1 MAKAKDLPDPVVDL
15 RWMSRALAPVGMW
28 GPSGGSRLYY
38 AYSLWTIV
46 QLVLT
51 AAGQVAGL
59 QGHWDDLQTVFTTL
73 CFAFTVTC
81 TIIKG
86 TIFVL
91 QRESMDAL
99 KRHIERN
106 AAEFCSH
113 LPEERRSLLVRARN
127 LSRLIVCSFQSV
139 GGVTLVSFI
148 TGPIV
153 QNGRDRELLASGLN
167 NATLD
172 RRLGHNYPMLMWW
185 FGGLPV
191 SSPGY
196 EAAYIIMCYW
206 LVLMYICTNVP
217 DAYYVGLINYITAQL
232 RLLHIALPKMATLEP
247 DAVLPE
253 KLAHSYGLTIK
264 ADVPAD
270 AGAQGVIQD
279 RVYAR
284 LVECIRFHQEIMK
297 CVDEMESVLSLTV
310 LIQFFTS
317 TLVIC
322 LTAITVISTETAYLP
337 TYAAYLA
344 TMFYQLFIY
353 CWYGGEVYLESE
365 SLQFSAYS
373 CNWPETD
380 ARFRKTLRICLAR
393 MQRPISFTAYKF
405 YKLSRETFLL
415 LLNGS
420 YSYFTLLLQMNQ
432 KND

>member
-1 MAKAKDLPDPVVDL
+1 
-15 RWMSRALAPVGMW
+15 
-28 GPSGGSRLYY
+28 
-38 AYSLWTIV
+38 
-46 QLVLT
+46 
-51 AAGQVAGL
+51 
-59 QGHWDDLQTVFTTL
+59 
-73 CFAFTVTC
+73 
-81 TIIKG
+81 
-86 TIFVL
+86 
-91 QRESMDAL
+91 
-99 KRHIERN
+99 
-106 AAEFCSH
+106 
-113 LPEERRSLLVRARN
+113 
-127 LSRLIVCSFQSV
+127 
-139 GGVTLVSFI
+139 
-148 TGPIV
+148 
-153 QNGRDRELLASGLN
+153 
-167 NATLD
+167 
-172 RRLGHNYPMLMWW
+172 
-185 FGGLPV
+185 
-191 SSPGY
+191 
-196 EAAYIIMCYW
+196 MCYW

-247 DAVLPE
+247 DAVLQE
-253 KLAHSYGLTIK
+253 KLAHTYGLTIK

-270 AGAQGVIQD
+270 AGAQDVIQD

-297 CVDEMESVLSLTV
+297 CVDEMESVLSVTV

-322 LTAITVISTETAYLP
+322 LTAITVIS
-337 TYAAYLA
+337 
-344 TMFYQLFIY
+344 
-353 CWYGGEVYLESE
+353 SE

-393 MQRPISFTAYKF
+393 MQRPISLTACKF

>member
-1 MAKAKDLPDPVVDL
+1 MAKHKDLPDPVVDL

-28 GPSGGSRLYY
+28 GPSGGSRLYD
-38 AYSLWTIV
+38 AYSIWTIV

-51 AAGQVAGL
+51 AAGQMAGL
-59 QGHWDDLQTVFTTL
+59 QGHWDDLTTVFTSL
-73 CFAFTVTC
+73 CFDLTVTC

-91 QRESMDAL
+91 QRESLDAL
-99 KRHIERN
+99 SRHIERN
-106 AAEFCSH
+106 AVEFCSH
-113 LPEERRSLLVRARN
+113 LPEERRALLVRARN

-153 QNGRDRELLASGLN
+153 QNGRDRELLASGLSN
-167 NATLD
+167 VTVD
-172 RRLGHNYPMLMWW
+172 RQLGHNYPMLMWW

-196 EAAYIIMCYW
+196 EAAYLLMCYW

-217 DAYYVGLINYITAQL
+217 DAYYVGLLNYISAQL
-232 RLLHIALPKMATLEP
+232 RLLHIALRSIAHPEP
-247 DAVLPE
+247 GDLLTE
-253 KLAHSYGLTIK
+253 KLSHTYGLTLK
-264 ADVPAD
+264 GDVPAKG
-270 AGAQGVIQD
+270 GAQESSRDGVF
-279 RVYAR
+279 AR
-284 LVECIRFHQEIMK
+284 LLECIRFHQEIIK
-297 CVDEMESVLSLTV
+297 CVDEMESLLSLTV

-322 LTAITVISTETAYLP
+322 LTAITVINTEAAYLP

-365 SLQFSAYS
+365 RLQFSAYS
-373 CNWPETD
+373 CNWPDTD
-380 ARFRKTLRICLAR
+380 ARFRKTLRICMAR
-393 MQRPISFTAYKF
+393 MQRPLNLTAYKF